1 MADREWDRT
10 ADERDYRE
18 RRRNPSD
25 EEDSRDIRYD
35 RTAERRYWNDRYY
48 DNRQY
53 TNRDY
58 TGRDFSRDDRY
69 RDDQNLDP
77 GSRGP
82 AARDFT
88 HGGSRYPSQS
98 HRSDYTRNVGA
109 QAFGNAGLGFGGPMT
124 AGRYSGVGPKNWQRS
139 DERILEDVNEELT
152 RNSHVDATD
161 VEVSVS
167 GGEVTLNGT
176 VATRHEKREAEDCA
190 WCCPG
195 VKDVHN
201 RLKVNHGIG
210 SMIAHAFRSEERKP

>member
-1 MADREWDRT
+1 MADKEWDRT

-18 RRRNPSD
+18 RPRNPSD

-58 TGRDFSRDDRY
+58 TGRDFSREDRY
-69 RDDQNLDP
+69 RDEQNLDP
-77 GSRGP
+77 GSRGS
-82 AARDFT
+82 AGRDFT
-88 HGGSRYPSQS
+88 HGGIRYPSQS

-152 RNSHVDATD
+152 RNAHVDATE

-167 GGEVTLNGT
+167 GGEVTQFW
-176 VATRHEKREAEDCA
+176 RHSFAGARTCANLKRTFPPAARAIPAGCLSVCMPSCA
-190 WCCPG
+190 G
-195 VKDVHN
+195 LLLSK
-201 RLKVNHGIG
+201 
-210 SMIAHAFRSEERKP
+210 